1 MTGRAQVRQS
11 GQSELSGEEKA
22 ARFLSQVKRYAE
34 QRSTAII
41 GPVVSRAWERETPSH
56 SALATLEISAADVAA
71 IPEPTQYGNEP
82 VEALI
87 DSVEEFALSGALE
100 LHVLAAILRSHPSRL
115 VNLDFEQRFAY
126 VSTAVGSF
134 VAGRRED
141 LARAYFAKET
151 GVGGALDRSAA
162 PPHVQHLLR
171 DWWFGRTPWPVCP
184 PLAATESAEGQAVDA
199 LLPDGLA
206 ADLRRHWEQIAAEA
220 RQLLSQR
227 GELGDIWPRIYPGG
241 HWQGVPLYLSS
252 LLVNQR
258 RQQNATWREGN
269 QRPGCRKFPFTC
281 GLLRGRMRSE
291 RWGLRTTTHA
301 PRNEEEVTFFLLGPS
316 QVVPHHTG
324 QQGRVNVHLCLLNCE
339 RAAVQANGSTLQY
352 RAGGL
357 LAFDDGLYHSVQNH
371 DPANTRVVLGLG
383 VVHPQKSEEHAYCW
397 SSRGGLEQHQRR
409 EAGISWGWWVA
420 GAAAVAGVAGL
431 VPAVI
436 AAVLA
441 REERW
446 HRD

>member
-1 MTGRAQVRQS
+1 MERLMTGRAQVRQS

-151 GVGGALDRSAA
+151 GVGGAIDRSAA

-352 RAGGL
+352 RAGVPVP
-357 LAFDDGLYHSVQNH
+357 S
-371 DPANTRVVLGLG
+371 PE
-383 VVHPQKSEEHAYCW
+383 PQLRSPEA
-397 SSRGGLEQHQRR
+397 RG
-409 EAGISWGWWVA
+409 
-420 GAAAVAGVAGL
+420 
-431 VPAVI
+431 PFP
-436 AAVLA
+436 
-441 REERW
+441 
-446 HRD
+446 